1 MHRGGWGSLYAALA
15 KGGIDY
21 EILRELLASEDPG
34 VKSTPV
40 YAVDVSPWPRC
51 DAKSSSGRG
60 YRYPRHAAWA

>member
-40 YAVDVSPWPRC
+40 YTVDVSPWRRC
-51 DAKSSSGRG
+51 DAESSPGRG